1 MRAALLLLF
10 TWLLALP
17 TTAAVVRNSAMAA
30 ATAGAAAAACCC
42 SVFYFPLLLPLAAA
56 TVHVDCYGIDV
67 AAFAAAQGAFTV
79 LEWIAKAVKPLLWIG
94 ACVSAIALFIQE
106 YKAH

>member
-1 MRAALLLLF
+1 MSDHDVTHREIYDRLV
-10 TWLLALP
+10 
-17 TTAAVVRNSAMAA
+17 AVE
-30 ATAGAAAAACCC
+30 TK
-42 SVFYFPLLLPLAAA
+42 
-56 TVHVDCYGIDV
+56 VDAISTNTDGVV

-106 YKAH
+106 YRAH

>member
-1 MRAALLLLF
+1 MSDHDVTHREIYDRLVAVETKVDALS
-10 TWLLALP
+10 TN
-17 TTAAVVRNSAMAA
+17 TDGV
-30 ATAGAAAAACCC
+30 
-42 SVFYFPLLLPLAAA
+42 
-56 TVHVDCYGIDV
+56 V